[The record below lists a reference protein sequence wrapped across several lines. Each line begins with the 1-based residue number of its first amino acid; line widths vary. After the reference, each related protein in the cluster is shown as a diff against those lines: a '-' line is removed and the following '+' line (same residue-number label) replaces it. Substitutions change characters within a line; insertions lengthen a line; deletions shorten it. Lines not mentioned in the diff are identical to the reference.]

1 MSVKIEI
8 KNKKAKF
15 EYEFIETFTAGI
27 ELFGTE
33 IKSIRNQKASIV
45 ESYGIMIKDELF
57 VRNMYIAEYDNATH
71 FNHES
76 KRDRKLLLN
85 KNEISKIKKKLKN
98 QGLTIVPTKL
108 FVSNKGWAKLNI
120 ALAKGKKIHD
130 KRQDMK
136 TKDAKREIDRNLKNF

>member
-85 KNEISKIKKKLKN
+85 KNELSKIKKKLKN